1 MTPPES
7 HALMRRELDEQPR
20 IIAEAAGRL
29 SADAARLGLA
39 SGMPLFAGG
48 CGDSLFAAQAMTRH
62 FRLNGRTLWPTSAAE
77 ALWETGFGA
86 GDVFAA
92 VSISGSTRRSVEAVR
107 RARAADARTIA
118 ITLNPESV
126 LATEADALLCLPY
139 APISRA
145 IPHGLDYQMTL
156 LALGALAGEIDGAAL
171 ARMLKDATPALLNE
185 ARGKVAAMPE
195 EGRFFFLGAGAA
207 LGSAHYG
214 AAKLHEAGGLPA
226 WSFESENFAH
236 GAQFMLR
243 PGDHVMLCGSGGPG
257 DARTAMLRD
266 GLDRLGCSV
275 SMAALQDGD
284 ADGLAA
290 AMRAGLAAQA
300 LCLAVAE
307 ARGLDV
313 TDPADGSGAAE
324 VQRDWFGWTSD

>member
-1 MTPPES
+1 MTPSES

-29 SADAARLGLA
+29 GADAARLGLA
-39 SGMPLFAGG
+39 RGMPLFAGG

-62 FRLNGRTLWPTSAAE
+62 FRLNERTLRPVSAAE
-77 ALWETGFGA
+77 ALWETAFGRDDA
-86 GDVFAA
+86 FAA
-92 VSISGSTRRSVEAVR
+92 ISISGSTRRSVEAVR
-107 RARAADARTIA
+107 RARAAGARTIA
-118 ITLNPESV
+118 VTLNPESA
-126 LATEADALLCLPY
+126 LAAEADAALRLPY

-156 LALGALAGEIDGAAL
+156 LALGALAGEIDGPTL
-171 ARMLKDATPALLNE
+171 GRMLEDATPALLDE
-185 ARGKVAAMPE
+185 ARGIAATLPTK
-195 EGRFFFLGAGAA
+195 GRFFFLGAGAA

-243 PGDHVMLCGSGGPG
+243 PGDHVVLCGSGGPE
-257 DARTAMLRD
+257 DARTAMLRG
-266 GLDRLGCSV
+266 GLERLGCSIGT
-275 SMAALQDGD
+275 AALEDGT
-284 ADGLAA
+284 DGLAA
-290 AMRAGLAAQA
+290 AMRAGLTAQA

-313 TDPADGSGAAE
+313 TDPAGGSGAAE